1 MALTEQKRRYAAARL
16 SGLGKKESAIQAGCP
31 VRSAPQAASRYE
43 KDRDVLAAMG
53 REVAAFDRKSDLPD
67 VPYAHIPAPSDDPK
81 AFLLGVMNDLEADP
95 KLRVDAA
102 KSLMPFLYGRV
113 AAAHGKKGEK
123 QEAAKVAAK
132 GKFGAA
138 SPPRLQAVK

>member
-31 VRSAPQAASRYE
+31 VRSACQAASRYE

-53 REVAAFDRKSDLPD
+53 REVAARKSDLPD
-67 VPYAHIPAPSDDPK
+67 VPSAHIPAPSDDPK
-81 AFLLGVMNDLEADP
+81 VFLLGVMNDLEADP

-138 SPPRLQAVK
+138 TPPRLQAVK